1 MPNHIT
7 NILRIEASE
16 ELTAQIKSEIKSVDE
31 EGETRHID
39 FNKILPMPESLNITS
54 GSTTENGIAILRY
67 REGDDRKI
75 REIMGYAWGQK
86 FSTPDEMIEYMLE
99 KGSANLVEAQK
110 ALDNERLYGVRD
122 WYGWSTANWGTKWN
136 AYSTNDTDADEVS
149 FETAWSNPFPVIVAL
164 SVKYPE
170 AVFHMRYADEDFG
183 HNVGE
188 YSLQN
193 GEVIDENIPE
203 GGSSEALAMAADI
216 TGYYDYIT
224 DQIFDIEAE
233 SVDDLEDYEK
243 NYIRSVYES
252 ENLQDYPRVVLD
264 YMLELA
270 LADENYEFAQKIK
283 NTTPVDS
290 DEA

>member
-16 ELTAQIKSEIKSVDE
+16 ELTAQIKSDIKSVDE

-67 REGDDRKI
+67 RAGDDRKI

-136 AYSTNDTDADEVS
+136 AYSTNDTDVDEVS
-149 FETAWSNPFPVIVAL
+149 FETAWSNPYPVIVAL

-170 AVFHMRYADEDFG
+170 AVFHMRFADEDFG

-193 GEVIDENIPE
+193 GDVVDENIPE
-203 GGSSEALAMAADI
+203 GGSVEALELAADI
-216 TGYYDYIT
+216 TGYEDYIT
-224 DQIFDIEAE
+224 DRLYDVESE
-233 SVDDLEDYEK
+233 SVDELEEWEK
-243 NYIRSVYES
+243 KYISIAYS
-252 ENLQDYPRVVLD
+252 KENLQEYPKVVLD
-264 YMLELA
+264 YMLELS
-270 LADENYEFAQKIK
+270 LADENYEFAERIK
-283 NTTPVDS
+283 NTS
-290 DEA
+290 ACNDEG

>member
-16 ELTAQIKSEIKSVDE
+16 ELTAQIKSEIKSVDV

-75 REIMGYAWGQK
+75 REIMGYAWGSK
-86 FSTPDEMIEYMLE
+86 FDDPEAMIIHMID
-99 KGSANLVEAQK
+99 KGLANLDEAQK
-110 ALDNERLYGVRD
+110 ALDNERLYGCRD
-122 WYGWSTANWGTKWN
+122 WYGWSTSNWGTKWN
-136 AYSTNDTDADEVS
+136 AYSTNDTDVDEVS
-149 FETAWSNPFPVIVAL
+149 FETAWSNPYPVIVAL
-164 SVKYPE
+164 SVKYPD

-193 GEVIDENIPE
+193 GEVIEENIPE
-203 GGSSEALAMAADI
+203 GGSSEALTMAADI
-216 TGYYDYIT
+216 TGYEDYIT

-233 SVDDLEDYEK
+233 SVDNLEDYEK
-243 NYIRSVYES
+243 NYIRVAYDS
-252 ENLQDYPRVVLD
+252 ENLQDYPKVALD

-283 NTTPVDS
+283 DTIPVDS
-290 DEA
+290 EED

>member
-16 ELTAQIKSEIKSVDE
+16 ELTAQIKTEIKSVDA

-75 REIMGYAWGQK
+75 REIMGYAWGSK
-86 FSTPDEMIEYMLE
+86 FDDPEAMIIHMID
-99 KGSANLVEAQK
+99 KGLANLDEAQK
-110 ALDNERLYGVRD
+110 ALDNERLYGCRD
-122 WYGWSTANWGTKWN
+122 WYGWSTSNWGTKWN
-136 AYSTNDTDADEVS
+136 AYSTNDTDVDEVS
-149 FETAWSNPFPVIVAL
+149 FETAWSNPYPVIVAL
-164 SVKYPE
+164 SVKYPD

-193 GEVIDENIPE
+193 GEVIEENIPE
-203 GGSSEALAMAADI
+203 GGSSEALTMAADI
-216 TGYYDYIT
+216 TGYEDYIT

-233 SVDDLEDYEK
+233 SVDNLEDYEK
-243 NYIRSVYES
+243 NYIRVAYDS
-252 ENLQDYPRVVLD
+252 ENLQDYPKVALD

-283 NTTPVDS
+283 DTIPVDS
-290 DEA
+290 EED

>member
-16 ELTAQIKSEIKSVDE
+16 ELTAQIKSDIKSVDE

-39 FNKILPMPESLNITS
+39 FNKILPMPESLRITS

-67 REGDDRKI
+67 RDGDDTEIRKI
-75 REIMGYAWGQK
+75 MEYAWGK
-86 FSTPDEMIEYMLE
+86 EFDTPEDLIEHMLV

-136 AYSTNDTDADEVS
+136 AYSTNDTDTDEVS
-149 FETAWSNPFPVIVAL
+149 FETAWSNPYPVIVAL
-164 SVKYPE
+164 SAKYPE
-170 AVFHMRYADEDFG
+170 AVFRLRFADEDFG

-188 YSLQN
+188 YSLKS
-193 GEVIDENIPE
+193 GYVIEENIPE
-203 GGSSEALAMAADI
+203 GGSEEALELAADI
-216 TGYYDYIT
+216 TGYEDYIT
-224 DQIFDIEAE
+224 DRLYDIESE
-233 SVDDLEDYEK
+233 SVDELAEWEK
-243 NYIRSVYES
+243 KYISIAYGR
-252 ENLQDYPRVVLD
+252 ENLQEYPRVVLD

-270 LADENYEFAQKIK
+270 IADENYEFAERIK
-283 NTTPVDS
+283 NTS
-290 DEA
+290 ACNDED